1 MNSVSVIQV
10 QLLSSADKQTAMNDL
25 KDKADLA
32 KSDLPEDAKDPVVK
46 EISLDD
52 SPIWTFSIS

>member
-10 QLLSSADKQTAMNDL
+10 QLLSSADKKTAMNDL
-25 KDKADLA
+25 KDKTDLA
-32 KSDLPEDAKDPVVK
+32 KADLPEDAKDPVVR

>member
-10 QLLSSADKQTAMNDL
+10 QLLSSADKKTAMNDL
-25 KDKADLA
+25 KDKTDLA

-52 SPIWTFSIS
+52 TPIWTFSIS